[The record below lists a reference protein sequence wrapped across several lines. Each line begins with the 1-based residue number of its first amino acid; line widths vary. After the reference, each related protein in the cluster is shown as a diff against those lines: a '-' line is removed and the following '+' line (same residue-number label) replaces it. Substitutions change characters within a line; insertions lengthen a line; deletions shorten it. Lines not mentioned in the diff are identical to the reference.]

1 MHITSDS
8 MQANLLYSTPFHYTD
23 KNNTFDL
30 VLYPVTMEN
39 ILEFSIF
46 KQAILVRK
54 NSYFPVK
61 KVIKMSYLEFLYFAY
76 DNVEFAAQYAM
87 PFLPA
92 YYIFAFE
99 LLRIVFKDQEVEAR
113 SDKGG
118 FRINGVE
125 INDDQFDDIRRII
138 ILQNGID
145 FDIDEFI
152 HYDTEQELLKAQ
164 EALSKNKDNS
174 TIEDYIDSVCV
185 ALNRTERD
193 VKDMTIRKFWRYIK
207 RINKLDVY
215 RAMKS
220 AESTGMVKFKE
231 PIQYWMSTIEE
242 KDRFSDV
249 KTDAE
254 TIRNMI
260 S

>member
-39 ILEFSIF
+39 ILEFSIL
-46 KQAILVRK
+46 KQSILVRK

-61 KVIKMSYLEFLYFAY
+61 KVIKMSYLEFLFFTYN
-76 DNVEFAAQYAM
+76 NVEFAAQYSM

-99 LLRIVFKDQEVEAR
+99 LLRLVFKDQEVEVR

-125 INDDQFDDIRRII
+125 INDAQFDDLRRII

-145 FDIDEFI
+145 FDIDEFNNLTHNFNLNEKLNCLRMTKNLDKI
-152 HYDTEQELLKAQ
+152 IKDNHDKNLNTYFQKEQEEIGSIVQ
-164 EALSKNKDNS
+164 SNKS
-174 TIEDYIDSVCV
+174 IISME
-185 ALNRTERD
+185 
-193 VKDMTIRKFWRYIK
+193 IRYNFSPLR
-207 RINKLDVY
+207 
-215 RAMKS
+215 
-220 AESTGMVKFKE
+220 
-231 PIQYWMSTIEE
+231 E
-242 KDRFSDV
+242 K
-249 KTDAE
+249 
-254 TIRNMI
+254 I
-260 S
+260 

>member
-1 MHITSDS
+1 M
-8 MQANLLYSTPFHYTD
+8 
-23 KNNTFDL
+23 
-30 VLYPVTMEN
+30 
-39 ILEFSIF
+39 
-46 KQAILVRK
+46 
-54 NSYFPVK
+54 
-61 KVIKMSYLEFLYFAY
+61 
-76 DNVEFAAQYAM
+76 
-87 PFLPA
+87 
-92 YYIFAFE
+92 
-99 LLRIVFKDQEVEAR
+99 
-113 SDKGG
+113 
-118 FRINGVE
+118 
-125 INDDQFDDIRRII
+125 
-138 ILQNGID
+138 
-145 FDIDEFI
+145 
-152 HYDTEQELLKAQ
+152 
-164 EALSKNKDNS
+164 
-174 TIEDYIDSVCV
+174 